1 MLLTTR
7 AKQRVLA
14 QLLLHLLL
22 LYQLAIHG
30 RFLSPTSGQAAA
42 LAPSAERFHGLSVGS
57 IRKLNRRRLIDSKYA
72 LDVRSVSRLKLRT
85 MDQQTKDPDVLNVLV
100 LERVDRTKNMARY
113 YVLSVEPTLFAE
125 SSLVRRW
132 GRIGGA
138 ERTRI
143 DLHASSPLAQIALN
157 TWLERKRRRGYRL
170 RA

>member
-1 MLLTTR
+1 M
-7 AKQRVLA
+7 
-14 QLLLHLLL
+14 
-22 LYQLAIHG
+22 
-30 RFLSPTSGQAAA
+30 
-42 LAPSAERFHGLSVGS
+42 E
-57 IRKLNRRRLIDSKYA
+57 
-72 LDVRSVSRLKLRT
+72 
-85 MDQQTKDPDVLNVLV
+85 QQPKDPDALNVLV

-138 ERTRI
+138 GRTRI
-143 DLHASSPLAQIALN
+143 DLHASPPLAQIALK

>member
-1 MLLTTR
+1 MGGFSRPHPGKPPRWRLR
-7 AKQRVLA
+7 
-14 QLLLHLLL
+14 
-22 LYQLAIHG
+22 
-30 RFLSPTSGQAAA
+30 
-42 LAPSAERFHGLSVGS
+42 PSAFTVCPSDRFE
-57 IRKLNRRRLIDSKYA
+57 IRNRRRSIDSKYA

-138 ERTRI
+138 GRTRI
-143 DLHASSPLAQIALN
+143 GLHASPPDAQIALD
-157 TWLERKRRRGYRL
+157 TWLERKQRRGYQL